1 MDRGKFTAR
10 AEIWSFGGELLESKD
25 FPIELAYASSGAAG
39 LLPELGDDKFACL
52 SLLSGDGSVLA
63 TNTVVGKEYKD
74 CRIEAARIK
83 AEARQNGPAWTKR
96 RIRCSPIRKLQ
107 GKPVSIPIPEMFHMD

>member
-63 TNTVVGKEYKD
+63 TNTVVGEEYKD

-96 RIRCSPIRKLQ
+96 RIRCSPIRKL
-107 GKPVSIPIPEMFHMD
+107 